1 MKRILKNILL
11 VGALTAV
18 VCGAASCSAG
28 TAYELAV
35 KNGFTGT
42 EAEWLQSLHG
52 ANGQDGEDVTA
63 ADLYA
68 EAQKNGFTGTYI
80 EFCQSVLQVGV
91 NEDNDTDTIAKNV
104 TSVVSIYCGFS
115 QTVGGGMWGNAQSKY
130 YSAAGSGVIIDLNK
144 EAGNAL
150 IVTNYHVIYDSSGTT
165 KEISDMI
172 YLYTY
177 GALNRFSPDTGD
189 EYGDGMRATYIGG
202 AMDYD
207 IALLKIEG
215 SEYLKNSLAT
225 EAKFVNSDDI
235 CLGEKVFAIGNP
247 DGAGIAVTGGII
259 SVESEYITMSSTDG
273 KGSVDY
279 RVMRTDAAINHGNS
293 GGALFNAKGE
303 LIGITNAKNVD
314 TDVDNMGYALPST
327 QVKNLCDNILANQ
340 TNGVGL
346 VKVARF
352 GIEVTSSASTPYY
365 DANGN
370 LRIREE
376 FMVAKIISA
385 NSAAYNILK
394 VGDVFE
400 SMSINDG
407 EWIELKRQYQINDL
421 LLTVRKG
428 DVVKLKIKRDGSEK
442 TVSVNFDKDNYFEV
456 YR

>member
-1 MKRILKNILL
+1 MARILKKLL
-11 VGALTAV
+11 FASALAAV
-18 VCGAASCSAG
+18 LCGTMACSGG
-28 TAYELAV
+28 TAYEIAV
-35 KNGFTGT
+35 KNGFSGT
-42 EAEWLQSLHG
+42 EEEWLQSLHG
-52 ANGQDGEDVTA
+52 ANGEDGQSVTA

-68 EAQKNGFTGTYI
+68 EAQKNGFTGTYL
-80 EFCQSVLQVGV
+80 EFCQSVLNINV

-115 QTVGGGMWGNAQSKY
+115 QTVGGGWWGNAQSKY

-150 IVTNYHVIYDSSGTT
+150 IVTNYHVVYDSSSDT
-165 KEISDMI
+165 KGISDMI

-207 IALLKIEG
+207 IALLKVEG
-215 SEYLKNSLAT
+215 CDYLKSSLAT
-225 EAKFVNSDDI
+225 EATFADSDEV
-235 CLGEKVFAIGNP
+235 CLGEKVFAVGNP
-247 DGAGIAVTGGII
+247 DGAGIAVTSGII

-273 KGSVDY
+273 RGSVDY

-293 GGALFNAKGE
+293 GGALFNAEGA

-327 QVKNLCDNILANQ
+327 QVKNLCDNILAN
-340 TNGVGL
+340 TSNGVGA
-346 VKVARF
+346 VNVARL
-352 GIEVTSSASTPYY
+352 GVEVTPSASTPYY
-365 DANGN
+365 DASGN

-376 FMVAKIISA
+376 FVVAKVTSA
-385 NSAAYNILK
+385 SSAAYNILK
-394 VGDVFE
+394 VGDVFQAV
-400 SMSINDG
+400 SIGDG
-407 EWIELKRQYQINDL
+407 EWIELKRQYQLNDL

-428 DVVKLKIKRDGSEK
+428 DTVNLKIKRDGSE
-442 TVSVNFDKDNYFEV
+442 TIVSVKFDKDSYFAV
-456 YR
+456 YK

>member
-1 MKRILKNILL
+1 MARILKNILL
-11 VGALTAV
+11 VGALSAVICTTA
-18 VCGAASCSAG
+18 ACSGG
-28 TAYELAV
+28 TAYDLAV

-52 ANGQDGEDVTA
+52 ADGEDGDNLTA

-80 EFCQSVLQVGV
+80 EFCQKVLQVNV
-91 NEDNDTDTIAKNV
+91 NEDNDTDTVAKNV
-104 TSVVSIYCGFS
+104 MSVVSIYCGFS

-150 IVTNYHVIYDSSGTT
+150 IVTNYHVVYDSSSDT
-165 KEISDMI
+165 KGISDMI

-207 IALLKIEG
+207 IALLKVEG
-215 SEYLKNSLAT
+215 SEYLKSSLAT
-225 EAKFVNSDDI
+225 EAQFANSDEV
-235 CLGEKVFAIGNP
+235 CLGEKVFAVGNP

-293 GGALFNAKGE
+293 GGALFNAEGD

-327 QVKNLCDNILANQ
+327 QVKNLCDNILAN
-340 TNGVGL
+340 TTDGVGS
-346 VKVARF
+346 VKVARL
-352 GIEVTSSASTPYY
+352 GVEVTPSASVPYY

-376 FMVAKIISA
+376 AMVAKVSSA
-385 NSAAYNILK
+385 SSAAYNILK
-394 VGDVFE
+394 VGDVFQAI
-400 SMSINDG
+400 SIGNG
-407 EWIELKRQYQINDL
+407 EWVELKRQYQLNDL

-428 DVVKLKIKRDGSEK
+428 DTVNFRIKRDGSVT
-442 TVSVNFDKDNYFEV
+442 TVSVNFNKDSYFAV
-456 YR
+456 YS

>member
-11 VGALTAV
+11 VGALTAAIS
-18 VCGAASCSAG
+18 GAAACSAG
-28 TAYELAV
+28 TAYEIAV
-35 KNGFTGT
+35 QNGFTGT
-42 EAEWLQSLHG
+42 ETEWLQSLHG
-52 ANGQDGEDVTA
+52 ADGADGQSVTA

-68 EAQKNGFTGTYI
+68 EAQKSGFAGTYL
-80 EFCQSVLQVGV
+80 EFCQSVLQVNV
-91 NEDNDTDTIAKNV
+91 KEDNDTDTIAKNV

-115 QTVGGGMWGNAQSKY
+115 QTIGGGMWGNAQSKY

-150 IVTNYHVIYDSSGTT
+150 IVTNYHVVYDSSSDSKG
-165 KEISDMI
+165 ISDMI

-225 EAKFVNSDDI
+225 EAKFVNSDEV

-293 GGALFNAKGE
+293 GGALFNGKGE

-327 QVKNLCDNILANQ
+327 QVKNLCDNILANRKE
-340 TNGVGL
+340 GVGS
-346 VKVARF
+346 VNVARL
-352 GIEVTSSASTPYY
+352 GVEVTPSSSTPYY
-365 DANGN
+365 NTNGN

-376 FMVAKIISA
+376 FMVAKVTSA
-385 NSAAYNILK
+385 NSAVYNILK
-394 VGDVFE
+394 VGDVFQ
-400 SMSINDG
+400 SVSINGGD
-407 EWIELKRQYQINDL
+407 WIELKRQYQLNDL

-428 DVVKLKIKRDGSEK
+428 DTVSLKMKRDGSDI
-442 TVSVNFDKDNYFEV
+442 TVSVTFDKDSYFAV
-456 YR
+456 YS